1 MIVVLLEGAKE
12 VIMQLPFTPGAG
24 NLQRCIERWER
35 LKNEHPDKMSGVLLM
50 GSDTYMRWY
59 NPKVLSLH

>member
-12 VIMQLPFTPGAG
+12 VIMQLPFVPGAG
-24 NLQRCIERWER
+24 NVQRCIRRWER

-59 NPKVLSLH
+59 NPQVLSLH